1 MTTLVKMSLRRRK
14 ARLLD
19 LESRMVKTAMVVIT
33 SSVTL
38 RMVALVA
45 SCLHVTGVLG
55 IEGVAMF
62 EEEALVKAR
71 MNTKKT
77 RMLT

>member
-1 MTTLVKMSLRRRK
+1 MSLRRRK

-19 LESRMVKTAMVVIT
+19 LESRMVKTVMVATT
-33 SSVTL
+33 SSVML

-45 SCLHVTGVLG
+45 FWLHVTGVLG
-55 IEGVAMF
+55 IEGVEMF
-62 EEEALVKAR
+62 EEEALEKVR
-71 MNTKKT
+71 MNMKKT